1 MLHKVGAEKSTSG
14 SATSAGAQRGERKPS
29 GGKET
34 FFTWLV
40 IYMIEVLESDYN

>member
-14 SATSAGAQRGERKPS
+14 SATSAGAHRGTLHS

-34 FFTWLV
+34 FFTWFV
-40 IYMIEVLESDYN
+40 IYMIEVLELDSN